1 MPLTQVRGGGIAN
14 DAVSATHIATGA
26 VTVTDIPD
34 GEITHAKMANDS
46 IDGDNIVDD
55 VALPGNP
62 TTTTQS
68 SGNNTTRIAT
78 TAFVTT
84 AVGAISQDAI
94 VTPQAAQ
101 NTRAFSTGNNH
112 LMAGDVTIGENQTY
126 TLSGTAKLIIIG

>member
-1 MPLTQVRGGGIAN
+1 MAGLTKIKAGALHDDCISASAIDN
-14 DAVSATHIATGA
+14 DVLTGDHVA
-26 VTVTDIPD
+26 HNADLPD
-34 GEITHAKMANDS
+34 GVLAATQTAGDS
-46 IDGDNIVDD
+46 SRK
-55 VALPGNP
+55 L
-62 TTTTQS
+62 
-68 SGNNTTRIAT
+68 AT

-101 NTRAFSTGNNH
+101 NTRSFSTGNNH

>member
-1 MPLTQVRGGGIAN
+1 MPLTTVKAGGLAA
-14 DAVSATHIATGA
+14 DAVSAAVIDNDVLTGDHVA
-26 VTVTDIPD
+26 HNADLPD
-34 GEITHAKMANDS
+34 GVLA
-46 IDGDNIVDD
+46 
-55 VALPGNP
+55 
-62 TTTTQS
+62 TTQS
-68 SGNNTTRIAT
+68 SGDNTRKLAT

-101 NTRAFSTGNNH
+101 NTRSFSTGNNH